1 VAGKPSRDGCP
12 DNLLPFKVVRSNG
25 HDEPLACAANLL
37 IARGAYERATLDL
50 QRRDPRLAFYRCE
63 RVLESFGFEAK
74 SR

>member
-12 DNLLPFKVVRSNG
+12 DDDLLPFEVVRSTG

-37 IARGAYERATLDL
+37 IARGAYERATSPYSRGVEL
-50 QRRDPRLAFYRCE
+50 RHAV
-63 RVLESFGFEAK
+63 RVIGR